1 MKLVSRVVVFLIQL
15 LEIKKRENKKKK
27 KKGKEASVADFVMK
41 KCRMVSVF
49 T

>member
-27 KKGKEASVADFVMK
+27 GKEANVADFVMK

>member
-27 KKGKEASVADFVMK
+27 KGKEASVADFVMK

>member
-1 MKLVSRVVVFLIQL
+1 MVSRVVVFLIQL

-27 KKGKEASVADFVMK
+27 REKKK
-41 KCRMVSVF
+41 KKRERRMVSVF